1 MSEGTKLVLI
11 NLKLVGGELDGQGT
25 TYNEERGGSVLLE
38 KNSRLIAKRV
48 KFVGNKAHRGGF
60 AVYLGTNAIFNC
72 TNCVFSGNKFR
83 STAVA
88 QKNSFGTI
96 GGTDVGGL
104 YLRNCL
110 FSGNLAW
117 NEQGGAIGVKFY
129 RGEFGS
135 QPRDNLGIV
144 LENCTFHKNS
154 ARTGGA
160 VFFAHASTAII
171 RSCIFDN
178 NIASS
183 GDGGS
188 LFIDNGV
195 SHGSLFCI
203 ERTVFENNS
212 ALQGN
217 GGAVAMTRASELLYL
232 STYTP
237 VNSKYEP
244 MLVDD
249 CYFKKFCWFFR
260 WSHINDLS
268 RL

>member
-1 MSEGTKLVLI
+1 MSLSILE
-11 NLKLVGGELDGQGT
+11 LVGGELDSTGT
-25 TYNEERGGSVLLE
+25 TLEGRGGSVLLE
-38 KNSRLIAKRV
+38 KNSRLIARES
-48 KFVGNKAHRGGF
+48 NL
-60 AVYLGTNAIFNC
+60 LGIKHIGVDLQC
-72 TNCVFSGNKFR
+72 TWAQTLF
-83 STAVA
+83 STAQTVYFLA
-88 QKNSFGTI
+88 TNLGRQQWLKKFFR
-96 GGTDVGGL
+96 DHW
-104 YLRNCL
+104 RNRCWRIISEEL
-110 FSGNLAW
+110 SFSGNLAW

-217 GGAVAMTRASELLYL
+217 GGSC
-232 STYTP
+232 
-237 VNSKYEP
+237 
-244 MLVDD
+244 DD
-249 CYFKKFCWFFR
+249 TSIRIIVSFHIYAGKFQV
-260 WSHINDLS
+260 
-268 RL
+268 